1 MIQFEDLD
9 LITVIKGKHY
19 KIVFDDPFSF
29 IYNCSKC
36 AFIGLSI
43 CREYA
48 CSSGQHQLQ
57 YHYEEI
63 PKKTNPANRRLCDER

>member
-29 IYNCSKC
+29 QYNCGKC
-36 AFIGLSI
+36 ALVGLPI
-43 CREYA
+43 CRQYA
-48 CSSGQHQLQ
+48 CSSGQHVLQ

-63 PKKTNPANRRLCDER
+63 PK